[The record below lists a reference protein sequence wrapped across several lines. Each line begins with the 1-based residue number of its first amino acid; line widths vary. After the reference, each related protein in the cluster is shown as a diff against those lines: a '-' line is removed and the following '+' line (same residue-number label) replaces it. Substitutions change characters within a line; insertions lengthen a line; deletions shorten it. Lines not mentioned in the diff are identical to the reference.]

1 MNHLSFVQTPLVT
14 VGIPIFNGENNISR
28 VIRIILDQD
37 YENVE
42 ILFSDNCS
50 TDNSRGLIQD
60 LILQN
65 KKVRLISSESNKGA
79 LANINSLFANA
90 HGKYMLLASLDD
102 SWSRD
107 FITNAVKAMEISPD
121 ASLCIPRVNM
131 CLGHQ
136 KTVVY
141 SIRLK
146 DDFFSGNT
154 ILRFWR
160 SLSSFPAAGWYGLYR
175 VSEVRRIGPIPI
187 CFAGDLIFLQKLSLV
202 SKFIYS
208 SNSVLTF
215 TMREKWNSRK
225 QDLAFF
231 YGDTEKPSL
240 RVPFLVVLRAQYSS
254 ILRMNLSAVLKFAA
268 LAQVLLDLAIKK
280 TLTLIMRGI
289 SVSPINGRFK
299 MWLLRK
305 LHLFFF
311 QPNWMII
318 ENQDAF
324 LIKEVYGRFG
334 VK

>member
-1 MNHLSFVQTPLVT
+1 MIDLSFVSSPLVT
-14 VGIPIFNGENNISR
+14 VGIPIFNGENDIFR
-28 VIRIILDQD
+28 VISLLLDQD
-37 YENVE
+37 YENIE
-42 ILFSDNCS
+42 ILCSDNCS

-60 LILQN
+60 LILKN
-65 KKVRLISSESNKGA
+65 KNIRLISSESNNGA
-79 LANINSLFANA
+79 LANINALFTNA
-90 HGKYMLLASLDD
+90 QGKYMLLASLDD

-121 ASLCIPRVNM
+121 ASLCIPRVSM
-131 CLGHQ
+131 CLGPQ

-154 ILRFWR
+154 IRRFWR
-160 SLSSFPAAGWYGLYR
+160 SLSSFPSAGWYGLYR
-175 VSEVRRIGPIPI
+175 VSEVRRIGLIPI

-208 SNSVLTF
+208 GNSILTF
-215 TMREKWNSRK
+215 TMRKNWNSRK

-240 RVPFLVVLRAQYSS
+240 LVPFLVVLKGQFSS
-254 ILRMNLSAVLKFAA
+254 ILRIDLPVVLKFAA
-268 LAQVLLDLAIKK
+268 FIQVLLNLAIKK
-280 TLTLIMRGI
+280 PITLIMRSL
-289 SVSPINGRFK
+289 SVCQINSRYK

-305 LHLFFF
+305 LHQLFF

-318 ENQDAF
+318 KNQDAF
-324 LIKEVYGRFG
+324 LDKEVYGRFG